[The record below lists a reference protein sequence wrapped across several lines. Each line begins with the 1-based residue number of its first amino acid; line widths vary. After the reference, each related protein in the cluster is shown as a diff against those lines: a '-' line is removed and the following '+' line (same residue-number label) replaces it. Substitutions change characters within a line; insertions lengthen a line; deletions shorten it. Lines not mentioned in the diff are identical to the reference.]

1 MARHAAGRMAGN
13 MAGRAARHAVP
24 RTGNTPT
31 ARRALLALAT
41 ASLAL
46 GAGAGAASAAEN
58 DGHSSAPA
66 AKELPEP
73 KKAKVKLNKI
83 DTKAGLTALRD
94 SVGYA
99 VAPVGRLK
107 PNPLAGTG
115 VDPLNNGVGTQVA
128 DFKPVSSKQVTG
140 PVAQADSVQGLP
152 VVGGVV
158 GALSK

>member
-1 MARHAAGRMAGN
+1 MARHAAGRA
-13 MAGRAARHAVP
+13 AVHVARHAAP
-24 RTGNTPT
+24 RPSTPPT

-58 DGHSSAPA
+58 DGHPAPPA
-66 AKELPEP
+66 AKKLPEP
-73 KKAKVKLNKI
+73 TKAKVKLGKV
-83 DTKAGLTALRD
+83 DTRAGLTALRD
-94 SVGYA
+94 SLGYA
-99 VAPVGRLK
+99 VAPIGRLK

-115 VDPLNNGVGTQVA
+115 VDPTNNGVGTQVA

-140 PVAQADSVQGLP
+140 PVAQADSVESIP